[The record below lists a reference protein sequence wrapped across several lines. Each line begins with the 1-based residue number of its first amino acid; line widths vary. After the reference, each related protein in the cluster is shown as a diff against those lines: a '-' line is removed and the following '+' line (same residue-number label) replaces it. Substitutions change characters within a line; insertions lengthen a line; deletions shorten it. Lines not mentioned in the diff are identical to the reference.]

1 MPSSTLPEFEL
12 AGSIWFKSGT
22 QNWGNPRRMA
32 LLAGI
37 RKHGSISAAA
47 RDIGLSYK
55 AAWDAVDTINN
66 LSDTPLVLRTT
77 GGQRGGGAELTEK
90 AIEILELYE
99 HLDEVHQRLMK
110 RLARIQP
117 GSNQTIKTL
126 QNMMI
131 QTSARNNFIGTVQK
145 VEFTN
150 IGAEI
155 TLNIAD
161 QFEIISTIT
170 RGGAETLGLEK
181 GKRALAFIKA
191 SSILIG
197 TDLKGVKLSARN
209 VLRGKVI
216 ELCSEQVG
224 AEVGLE
230 LDSGHRI
237 AASITAESLE
247 RLALSLN
254 QEAYA
259 IFKASSVLLGTID

>member
-1 MPSSTLPEFEL
+1 MPSSNLPEFEL
-12 AGSIWFKSGT
+12 AGSIWFKSGS

-37 RKHGSISAAA
+37 REHGSISAAA

-55 AAWDAVDTINN
+55 AAWDAIDTINN

-77 GGQRGGGAELTEK
+77 GGQRGGGAELTDK

-99 HLDEVHQRLMK
+99 HLDEIHQRLMK
-110 RLARIQP
+110 RLARVQP
-117 GSNQTIKTL
+117 GSSQTIKTL

-131 QTSARNNFIGTVQK
+131 QTSARNNFMGTVK
-145 VEFTN
+145 NVTLTE
-150 IGAEI
+150 IGAEV
-155 TLNIAD
+155 TLTIAG
-161 QFEIISTIT
+161 QFDIVSTIT
-170 RGGAETLGLEK
+170 RGGAETLGLST

-197 TDLKGVKLSARN
+197 TNLEGVRLSARN
-209 VLRGKVI
+209 VMRGKVV
-216 ELCSEQVG
+216 ELRNEQVG

-230 LDSGHRI
+230 LESGHRI
-237 AASITAESLE
+237 AASITSESMEHLG
-247 RLALSLN
+247 LTIN

-259 IFKASSVLLGTID
+259 LFKASSVLLGTLD